1 MQFSLRTLLIVITYA
16 AVSMGLLVAVSTRS
30 PSKLP
35 GMLAVVLI
43 WGGVIV
49 AIHLKHPKK

>member
-1 MQFSLRTLLIVITYA
+1 MQFSMRTLLIVVTYA
-16 AVSMGLLVAVSTRS
+16 AVSAGLLVAVSKQS

-43 WGGVIV
+43 WGGLIV
-49 AIHLKHPKK
+49 LLHIKWPRK